1 MLPKQDVL
9 SADDR
14 KVLAS
19 LSNNQKLCECKY
31 QPQPQC
37 QSGLPNAKC
46 HSDCHDDE
54 VWQMQTR
61 PSLNWFSIKGS
72 ETFGNICDSDKYV
85 YFSGEPGDLGESG
98 ESGDSGESG
107 ESVQGY
113 QMPRLPSFC
122 WWDIF
127 CYKNFWCWDF
137 PELEGKRHHLSLMGW
152 WDCAENEW
160 FHCVPHQRDSSEYSI
175 HCEKIPISQENYTTD
190 ASECD

>member
-1 MLPKQDVL
+1 
-9 SADDR
+9 
-14 KVLAS
+14 
-19 LSNNQKLCECKY
+19 
-31 QPQPQC
+31 
-37 QSGLPNAKC
+37 
-46 HSDCHDDE
+46 
-54 VWQMQTR
+54 MQTR

-113 QMPRLPSFC
+113 QMPSWSPNSTYLHLDFYLYMSTYKEKRHSRVICYQMPRLPSFC

-160 FHCVPHQRDSSEYSI
+160 FRCVPQRDSSEYSI
-175 HCEKIPISQENYTTD
+175 HCEKILSVKKLH
-190 ASECD
+190 